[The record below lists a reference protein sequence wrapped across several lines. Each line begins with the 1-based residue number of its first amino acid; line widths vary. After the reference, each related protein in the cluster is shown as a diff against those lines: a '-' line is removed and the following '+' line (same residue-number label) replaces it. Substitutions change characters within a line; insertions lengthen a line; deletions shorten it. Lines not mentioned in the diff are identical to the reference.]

1 MTALNKFIFLLLS
14 FFLFSCD
21 DIFEDDITD
30 DTLSISSPQDN
41 DVIESNV
48 VNFQWG
54 ELEGAE
60 KYRIQ
65 LFDQTDDQILDT
77 LIVGKT
83 NFVYP
88 IAQGQYKWKA
98 RGENFAYQSNYSPI
112 VNFSVVET
120 LDLTNQQVLLT
131 SPSDGVFKN
140 TSTVNCSWQDLAA
153 ADSYDFELLN
163 VTSGSSVFQ
172 QTGIV
177 SPTFTINDT
186 HLSAD
191 AKYQW
196 RVKARNSTS
205 ETLFSSRIF
214 FIDRITPNVPQITA
228 PVNNS
233 TQIINQAI
241 SFNWNAAADT
251 GAVQSPISYTI
262 EFSNSSTF
270 GSLLHSSIVT
280 TNTYQKSFTSSGD
293 YYWRVK
299 AVDAATNASL
309 YSTVFKFTIN

>member
-1 MTALNKFIFLLLS
+1 MTTLNKFIFLLLS

-21 DIFEDDITD
+21 DIFEEDITD
-30 DTLSISSPQDN
+30 DTLSIVSPKEN
-41 DVIESNV
+41 DIIESNV

-65 LFDQTDDQILDT
+65 LFDQTDNQILDT

-98 RGENFAYQSNYSPI
+98 RGENFAYQSNYSAI
-112 VNFSVVET
+112 INFSVVET

-131 SPSDGVFKN
+131 SPSDGVFTN
-140 TSTVNCSWQDLAA
+140 ASTINCSWQDLNA

-163 VTSGSSVFQ
+163 VTSGTSLFQ
-172 QTGIV
+172 QPGIV

-186 HLSAD
+186 YLTD
-191 AKYQW
+191 EAKYQW
-196 RVKARNSTS
+196 RVKGKNTTS
-205 ETLFSSRIF
+205 ETVFASRIF

-241 SFNWNAAADT
+241 SFNWNTGADT

-280 TNTYQKSFTSSGD
+280 TNTYQKSFASSGD

-299 AVDAATNASL
+299 AVDAAANASL